1 MWSNPQIPADLVKF
15 TEEIINGKLHFLCSV
30 RFLQVH
36 KYFLQIFKIL
46 LLLCSA
52 FLKKDSCKNL
62 SMKSFGLVI
71 SLVSTRGRLIN
82 IIKRVLAHHI
92 SSTFYTDKDDWPL
105 WKKDPQMKKRRSREK
120 SPYFG
125 HCTLSWRRFLWY
137 RNHRFSGIFSGY
149 KTEKENS
156 KIEKKLTN
164 RWVCSVNLP
173 K

>member
-15 TEEIINGKLHFLCSV
+15 TEKIINGKLHFLCSV

-46 LLLCSA
+46 LLLCSV

-82 IIKRVLAHHI
+82 FIKRVLAHNI
-92 SSTFYTDKDDWPL
+92 SSTFYTKMTDHYGKGTHK
-105 WKKDPQMKKRRSREK
+105 WKREEVEKRVRTSDTALFHDGGSYDIETIDFLVFSAGIKLKK
-120 SPYFG
+120 
-125 HCTLSWRRFLWY
+125 
-137 RNHRFSGIFSGY
+137 
-149 KTEKENS
+149 
-156 KIEKKLTN
+156 KIVK
-164 RWVCSVNLP
+164 
-173 K
+173 